1 MDLVTLAARPLEI
14 ILRPRAVRHATPGDK
29 IDLWSLYCLPM
40 SAMTFASGRSHIGL
54 SLLRRAAS
62 IGRAPGEPDSE
73 ELEWLRERVEAGELE
88 DVSPSEAWPEFAECL
103 MTRAPAR
110 SMQLLR
116 HCGALDHFLPE
127 VEALF
132 GVPQIAEGDVNA
144 DLGDL
149 LMNALSEAA
158 FCDARLPV
166 RFALM
171 VMNVGKSD
179 SPAEHLPVHYG
190 HIERGRP
197 RIEAICTRFRA
208 SEECLDLALLALA
221 ECERVHRVSR
231 VRAGPVAAM
240 LEQLGAFGER
250 SRFEDLMT
258 VCACDFRAYRGRSA
272 QAYPKA
278 ATLAE
283 GIEACSKVADTIES
297 ADRLAARARAIA
309 QAFAS
314 ERWPDAAS

>member
-1 MDLVTLAARPLEI
+1 MSDDARA
-14 ILRPRAVRHATPGDK
+14 R
-29 IDLWSLYCLPM
+29 
-40 SAMTFASGRSHIGL
+40 
-54 SLLRRAAS
+54 AS
-62 IGRAPGEPDSE
+62 I
-73 ELEWLRERVEAGELE
+73 
-88 DVSPSEAWPEFAECL
+88 
-103 MTRAPAR
+103 
-110 SMQLLR
+110 QLLR

-144 DLGDL
+144 DLGEL

-158 FCDARLPV
+158 FCDAPLPV

-197 RIEAICTRFRA
+197 RIEAICAQFDA
-208 SEECLDLALLALA
+208 SKECRELALLALA

-240 LEQLGAFGER
+240 LERLGAFGER
-250 SRFEDLMT
+250 FRFEDLMT

-283 GIEACSKVADTIES
+283 AIEACQKSQRRLRRRQARRSRQGDRSSLRVRTLAGRRVLERS
-297 ADRLAARARAIA
+297 ASWRAWVSNAWRSRP
-309 QAFAS
+309 FAP
-314 ERWPDAAS
+314 ER

>member
-1 MDLVTLAARPLEI
+1 
-14 ILRPRAVRHATPGDK
+14 
-29 IDLWSLYCLPM
+29 
-40 SAMTFASGRSHIGL
+40 MTFASGRGHTGL
-54 SLLRRAAS
+54 TLLRRAAS
-62 IGRAPGEPDSE
+62 IGRAQEEPVFE
-73 ELEWLRERVEAGELE
+73 ELELLRGHVEAGALE
-88 DVSPSEAWPEFAECL
+88 DVSPSQAWPEFAECL

-116 HCGALDHFLPE
+116 HCGALSHFLPE
-127 VEALF
+127 VEGLF

-144 DLGDL
+144 DLGEL

-158 FCDARLPV
+158 FCDAPLPV

-190 HIERGRP
+190 HTERGRP
-197 RIEAICTRFRA
+197 RIEAICARF
-208 SEECLDLALLALA
+208 STPKECLDVALLALA

-240 LEQLGAFGER
+240 LERLDAFGER
-250 SRFEDLMT
+250 SRFDDLMT
-258 VCACDFRAYRGRSA
+258 VCACDFRAYRGRSG

-278 ATLAE
+278 AILAE
-283 GIEACSKVADTIES
+283 AIEACSEAAEPIQDS
-297 ADRLAARARAIA
+297 DRLAARARAIA
-309 QAFAS
+309 KAFAS
-314 ERWPDAAS
+314 ERWPDAAT